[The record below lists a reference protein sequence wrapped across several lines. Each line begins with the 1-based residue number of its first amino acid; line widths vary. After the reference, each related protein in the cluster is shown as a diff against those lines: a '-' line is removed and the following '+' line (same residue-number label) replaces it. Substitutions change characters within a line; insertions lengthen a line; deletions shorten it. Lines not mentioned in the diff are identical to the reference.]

1 MFVAPGG
8 PVQIAIA
15 LTIAYAFFALSMRC
29 TPYAH
34 PLHDIVKALSE
45 VTIFLVLLSAMLM
58 KPPVVSKQ
66 KDRLGEATAATVLVM
81 AILMMYF
88 TARAAKKLM
97 GEILDEMKGL
107 KERIAVPNPMAEPM
121 SPKVVGNDG
130 DGAD

>member
-1 MFVAPGG
+1 
-8 PVQIAIA
+8 
-15 LTIAYAFFALSMRC
+15 MRC

-107 KERIAVPNPMAEPM
+107 KERIAVSNPMAEPM